1 MNKTNKLVL
10 CREDYKDQA
19 EFENEIKKAIMLLLN
34 AEYIMTVKYDDK
46 GFGIIMIE
54 YEHANE
60 EYGCA
65 YPYWL
70 YPHEEESVIYQ
81 EIKMQGE

>member
-1 MNKTNKLVL
+1 
-10 CREDYKDQA
+10 
-19 EFENEIKKAIMLLLN
+19 MLLLN

-46 GFGIIMIE
+46 ELGIIMIE
-54 YEHANE
+54 YEHANQ

-70 YPHEEESVIYQ
+70 YPDEEESVKYQ
-81 EIKMQGE
+81 KTN